1 MTLIEFFIDAPSRF
15 VFGLSPGEMLKLWGL
30 TWTKYAK
37 GWRASDTF
45 IEEVKTLNDLWE
57 RWHASRLERL
67 LSWRPKR
74 RAYVPSASVS
84 SSGFDAA

>member
-1 MTLIEFFIDAPSRF
+1 LTLKEFFIDAPSRF

-45 IEEVKTLNDLWE
+45 IEEVKTLNDLWG

-67 LSWRPKR
+67 LSWRPKPR
-74 RAYVPSASVS
+74 TFHPPMSKSDY
-84 SSGFDAA
+84 DAA